1 MRQALSTDSWWRIDE
16 QIRYRVDSS
25 GQSPHAMSA
34 VVMDDLHEGTFSP
47 PAVEP
52 QRYGCAGGEWLE

>member
-1 MRQALSTDSWWRIDE
+1 
-16 QIRYRVDSS
+16 
-25 GQSPHAMSA
+25 MSA